1 MEIKNSSIL
10 IAIII
15 VIALPA
21 TTMVVAYMLT
31 KNPALRP
38 LARTL
43 NDEAIYRGEAVAVEI
58 VAHIR
63 WTTGRQKSFTRR
75 ELSNVVQRAFR
86 AHGVTARVVFETVNS
101 ADPVTITYRVGRNT
115 IGPSRINKAGDTVSN
130 AVAVYRMYQMSAPVR
145 R

>member
-10 IAIII
+10 IAIIL
-15 VIALPA
+15 VIAFPA

-63 WTTGRQKSFTRR
+63 WTTGRQKSFTQR

-101 ADPVTITYRVGRNT
+101 TDPVTITYQVGRNR
-115 IGPSRINKAGDTVSN
+115 IGPSRINKAGDTVNN
-130 AVAVYRMYQMSAPVR
+130 AVAVYRMYQMTTPVR

>member
-10 IAIII
+10 IAIIL

-63 WTTGRQKSFTRR
+63 WTTGRQKSFTQR

-86 AHGVTARVVFETVNS
+86 AHGVTARVVYETVNS
-101 ADPVTITYRVGRNT
+101 TDPVTITYQVGRNT
-115 IGPSRINKAGDTVSN
+115 IGPSRINKAGDTVNN
-130 AVAVYRMYQMSAPVR
+130 AVAVYRMYQMTTPVR

>member
-10 IAIII
+10 IAIIL

-31 KNPALRP
+31 KNPTLRP

-43 NDEAIYRGEAVAVEI
+43 NDEAIYRGEAVATEI

-63 WTTGRQKSFTRR
+63 WTTGRQKSFSQR

-101 ADPVTITYRVGRNT
+101 ADPVTITYQVGRNT
-115 IGPSRINKAGDTVSN
+115 IGPSRINRAGDTVNN

-145 R
+145 K

>member
-10 IAIII
+10 IAIIL

-63 WTTGRQKSFTRR
+63 WTTGRQKSFTQR

-101 ADPVTITYRVGRNT
+101 TDPVTITYQVGRNR
-115 IGPSRINKAGDTVSN
+115 IGPSRINKAGDTVNN
-130 AVAVYRMYQMSAPVR
+130 AVAVYRMYQMTTPVR

>member
-10 IAIII
+10 IAIIL

-58 VAHIR
+58 VARVR
-63 WTTGRQKSFTRR
+63 WTTGRQKSFTQR
-75 ELSNVVQRAFR
+75 ELANVIQQAFR
-86 AHGVTARVVFETVNS
+86 AHGVAVRTVFETADS
-101 ADPVTITYRVGRNT
+101 TDPVSITYRVGRNKF
-115 IGPSRINKAGDTVSN
+115 GPLRINKAGDAVNN
-130 AVAVYRMYQMSAPVR
+130 AIAIYRMYQMSAPVR

>member
-21 TTMVVAYMLT
+21 TTMVVAYLLT

-58 VAHIR
+58 VAHVR
-63 WTTGRQKSFTRR
+63 WTTGRQKSFTQR

-86 AHGVTARVVFETVNS
+86 AHGVTARVVFETADS
-101 ADPVTITYRVGRNT
+101 SDPVSITYQVGRNKF
-115 IGPSRINKAGDTVSN
+115 GPLRINRAGDAVNN
-130 AVAVYRMYQMSAPVR
+130 AIAVYRMYQMSAPVR

>member
-10 IAIII
+10 IAIIL

-21 TTMVVAYMLT
+21 TTMVAAYMLT

-63 WTTGRQKSFTRR
+63 WTTGRQKSFTQR

-101 ADPVTITYRVGRNT
+101 TDPVTITYQVGRNT
-115 IGPSRINKAGDTVSN
+115 IGPSRINKAGDTVNN
-130 AVAVYRMYQMSAPVR
+130 AVAVYRMYQMTTPAR